1 MADKPKLTVEAAR
14 KEFPEE
20 CWEIATGH
28 VNIQK
33 WTHDGKQYMQRWL
46 CQLGTTCKLD
56 RRDLIAAAVEWLEGK
71 ELVGLGPTTSHRRFM
86 PKDSLRWA
94 LEEVKEQLKLE
105 KSDPDRA
112 GQCWCCANNFPGC
125 CPYEGDE
132 FSPTPCDKWADAPRV
147 TRLSTPDEGGQ

>member
-1 MADKPKLTVEAAR
+1 MLPMHTLVENYGQTPKLTATEAR

-71 ELVGLGPTTSHRRFM
+71 ELVGLGPTTTHRRFM

-94 LEEVKEQLKLE
+94 LEEVREHLKLKKKHKPKTE
-105 KSDPDRA
+105 SPYCDEYDPGRGSRGSDEY
-112 GQCWCCANNFPGC
+112 W
-125 CPYEGDE
+125 
-132 FSPTPCDKWADAPRV
+132 
-147 TRLSTPDEGGQ
+147 